1 MEPEVM
7 LRNITM
13 SAEAVL
19 IDRARAKARAE
30 GTTLN
35 EAFRLWL
42 ERYTGQEEK
51 ATSFLGLMD
60 QLSYAQ
66 AGRSFTRDERNE
78 R

>member
-1 MEPEVM
+1 M

-13 SAEAVL
+13 SADAAL
-19 IDRARAKARAE
+19 IDRARARALAE

-35 EAFRLWL
+35 EAFRQWL
-42 ERYTGQEEK
+42 ARYTGQEEK
-51 ATSFLGLMD
+51 AGSFRGLMD